1 MEISRKLEPPKKGFS
16 VFEFEGRL
24 LRAHSIMHKYKLDA
38 LFLTMPANIRYFTG
52 FDTQFFHSPTRPWFL
67 VIPYNKKPIA
77 VIPEIG
83 KTLMEMTWV
92 EDIRT
97 WDSPNPNDDGISLL
111 FSVFK
116 DLKIKFNSVGAEL
129 GMEMSLRMPWID
141 FNKLLEKQKQ
151 TFLDA
156 TQAIWEIRT
165 VKTKAEINHINFI
178 CKAVSSCYYSLP
190 KIINLGETERQ
201 VSEKL
206 KKNIIDSGADSIPFM
221 PVVSGQNG
229 VSQIISGPSDKEL
242 EKGDLLF
249 IDTGSTYDG
258 YFCDFDRNY
267 AIGNASDEVRE
278 VYDLLWLATE
288 AGIKAATPGATT
300 GDVWLAINKIIE
312 DKKLIKNN
320 VGRLGHGLGLQ
331 LTEPPSH
338 SFKNETKILENMV
351 LTIEPGLEYLPGK
364 LMVHEEN
371 ILVTKDGPQLLT
383 TRAPKELPIIN

>member
-52 FDTQFFHSPTRPWFL
+52 FDTQFFYSPTRPWFL

-141 FNKLLEKQKQ
+141 FNKLLEKKKQ

-178 CKAVSSCYYSLP
+178 VQSVSW
-190 KIINLGETERQ
+190 I
-201 VSEKL
+201 
-206 KKNIIDSGADSIPFM
+206 A
-221 PVVSGQNG
+221 
-229 VSQIISGPSDKEL
+229 
-242 EKGDLLF
+242 LL
-249 IDTGSTYDG
+249 
-258 YFCDFDRNY
+258 N
-267 AIGNASDEVRE
+267 
-278 VYDLLWLATE
+278 
-288 AGIKAATPGATT
+288 ATT
-300 GDVWLAINKIIE
+300 LFGIIFT
-312 DKKLIKNN
+312 NY
-320 VGRLGHGLGLQ
+320 
-331 LTEPPSH
+331 
-338 SFKNETKILENMV
+338 FKQTN
-351 LTIEPGLEYLPGK
+351 YLS
-364 LMVHEEN
+364 
-371 ILVTKDGPQLLT
+371 
-383 TRAPKELPIIN
+383 

>member
-129 GMEMSLRMPWID
+129 GMEMSLRMPWIN

-206 KKNIIDSGADSIPFM
+206 KKNIIDRGADSIPYM

-288 AGIKAATPGATT
+288 AGINAAKLGATT

-312 DKKLIKNN
+312 
-320 VGRLGHGLGLQ
+320 Q
-331 LTEPPSH
+331 S
-338 SFKNETKILENMV
+338 
-351 LTIEPGLEYLPGK
+351 
-364 LMVHEEN
+364 
-371 ILVTKDGPQLLT
+371 
-383 TRAPKELPIIN
+383 IISLYFISNFIF

>member
-1 MEISRKLEPPKKGFS
+1 MEISKKLEPPKKGFS

-165 VKTKAEINHINFI
+165 VKTTAEINHINFI

-288 AGIKAATPGATT
+288 AGINAAKPGATT

-351 LTIEPGLEYLPGK
+351 LTIEPGGCRDL
-364 LMVHEEN
+364 
-371 ILVTKDGPQLLT
+371 IA
-383 TRAPKELPIIN
+383 R

>member
-1 MEISRKLEPPKKGFS
+1 
-16 VFEFEGRL
+16 
-24 LRAHSIMHKYKLDA
+24 MHKYKLDA

-258 YFCDFDRNY
+258 YFCDYNRNFGVSEISNRLSASWDRLQ
-267 AIGNASDEVRE
+267 E
-278 VYDLLWLATE
+278 ATE
-288 AGIKAATPGATT
+288 AGKNMLIPGNTAKQ
-300 GDVWLAINKIIE
+300 VFFAMNAILQE
-312 DKKLIKNN
+312 GKKRKNSS
-320 VGRLGHGLGLQ
+320 GRLGHGLGMQ
-331 LTEPPSH
+331 LTEWPSF
-338 SFKNETKILENMV
+338 SKYDETILQEGMVVTLEPIIDIDDEKIL
-351 LTIEPGLEYLPGK
+351 
-364 LMVHEEN
+364 VHEDN
-371 ILVTKDGPQLLT
+371 FLITANGPEQISPQCNPT
-383 TRAPKELPIIN
+383 IPVI